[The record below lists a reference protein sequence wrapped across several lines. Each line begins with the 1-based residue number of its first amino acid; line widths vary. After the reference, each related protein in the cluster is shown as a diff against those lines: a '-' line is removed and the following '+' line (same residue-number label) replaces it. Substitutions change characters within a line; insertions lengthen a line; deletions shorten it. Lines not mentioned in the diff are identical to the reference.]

1 MVGSLICAF
10 SDSLAPMLVGRAM
23 QGLAMGFIP
32 VGIAFIREITP
43 PEMAATSIAAM
54 SATLGVGGAI
64 GLPLS
69 AWIVEVGDW
78 HALFWVAAGWP
89 P

>member
-1 MVGSLICAF
+1 MICALSGSLV
-10 SDSLAPMLVGRAM
+10 PMLAGRAL

-32 VGIAFIREITP
+32 VGISLMREFTP
-43 PEMAATSIAAM
+43 PQMTGTAIAAM

-69 AWIVEVGDW
+69 AWIAESATGTRCS
-78 HALFWVAAGWP
+78 GCRP
-89 P
+89 GSPR